1 MARANSPTHYVSIDD
16 VADILSCNPKTVRR
30 MISSGTLK
38 AYKFPGVRMIRIDVR
53 DLDRIRKPVT
63 RISESLG
70 GGHGE
75 A

>member
-1 MARANSPTHYVSIDD
+1 
-16 VADILSCNPKTVRR
+16 